1 MEISTQSRNLTS
13 QSITARLALHIS
25 GVVQGVGFRPFVYRL
40 ATELQLNGWV
50 LNSAQ
55 GVFVEA
61 EGDPSTLEQFRR
73 RIEDDAPPQAQ
84 IHAVVATSLPP
95 VGYCHFEI
103 RHSDGGGP
111 RTTLVLPDVAT
122 CPDCLR
128 ELFDPSDRRYRYPF
142 INCTNCGPRYSIIEE
157 IPYDRPH
164 TTMRDFALC
173 PVCQAEYDDPADRRF
188 HAQPNACPECGPQLA
203 FWDSRGLLLVD
214 EDDALLA
221 AADAIRQGWIV
232 AVKGIGGFHLMA
244 DARSEDAVA
253 RLRQRK
259 RREAKPFA
267 IMAPSVAQ
275 VECICALSG
284 EEQDLLTSS
293 AAPIV
298 LLSKRLRSEIA
309 PNVAPGN
316 PRLGVM
322 LPYTPLHHL
331 LMAEL
336 NFPVVATSGNLSDEP
351 ICIDEHEALQRLRGI
366 ADFFLVHNR
375 PITRAVDDSVARI
388 VAGEVQILRRSRGYA
403 PLPIRLPEPV
413 SAPTLAVGAH
423 LKNSVALA
431 VGDQIFLSQHIGDLE
446 TPQAYDAFRHTIDS
460 LCQLY
465 DVEPAAVVCDAHP
478 DYLSTRYAADL
489 AEQRGIPLTKVQH
502 HYAHILACMAENGVR
517 APVLGLA
524 WDGTGYGDDG
534 TIWGG
539 EFLFVDQ
546 TGYRR
551 VAHLRPFA
559 LAGADAAVR
568 EPRRSA
574 LGLRH
579 ATKRIDAPGFW
590 QPLPEFTQ
598 EERTVLATMLNRG
611 LNTVNTTSM
620 GRLFDG
626 VAALLGL
633 HPISAFE
640 GQAAMALEFAALQ
653 AHSTN
658 EHYLLPVLAA
668 EDGSDHLILD
678 WATMIDQILADV
690 RRGNSTGRIA
700 LKFHNALV
708 EAAVETVRRLDDR
721 LGIEEIVLSGG
732 CFQNKLLTESL
743 ILRLRQSGHRVHWHK
758 RIPPNDG
765 GVAVGQVIGD

>member
-1 MEISTQSRNLTS
+1 METQTQLR
-13 QSITARLALHIS
+13 QTAIQPSMTRLAMHIS

-40 ATELQLNGWV
+40 ATELHLVGWV

-55 GVFVEA
+55 GVFVEV
-61 EGDPSTLEQFRR
+61 EGNADALDLFRR
-73 RIEDDAPPQAQ
+73 RIEDDTPPQAQ
-84 IHAVVATSLPP
+84 IQQVTTTPLPP
-95 VGYCHFEI
+95 AGYCNFEI
-103 RHSDGGGP
+103 RHSDTSGP
-111 RTTLVLPDVAT
+111 RTTQILPDVAT

-128 ELFDPSDRRYRYPF
+128 ELLDPNDRRYRYPF
-142 INCTNCGPRYSIIEE
+142 INCTNCGPRYSIIEG
-157 IPYDRPH
+157 IPYDRPQ
-164 TTMRDFALC
+164 TTMREFVMCAE
-173 PVCQAEYDDPADRRF
+173 CQAEYDDPGNRRF
-188 HAQPNACPECGPQLA
+188 HAQPNACPHCGPHVA
-203 FWDSRGLLLVD
+203 FWDSRGLLLVE
-214 EDDALLA
+214 EDDAILA
-221 AADAIRQGWIV
+221 AADAIRQGWVV
-232 AVKGIGGFHLMA
+232 AVKGLGGFHLMV

-253 RLRQRK
+253 KLRRRK

-267 IMAPSVAQ
+267 VMVPSVAQ
-275 VECICALSG
+275 AECICAIAG
-284 EEQDLLTSS
+284 AEEELLTSS

-309 PNVAPGN
+309 PNVAPDN

-351 ICIDEHEALQRLRGI
+351 ICTDEHEALERLRGI

-375 PITRAVDDSVARI
+375 PIARPVDDSVARV

-413 SAPTLAVGAH
+413 TAPVLAVGAH

-431 VGDQIFLSQHIGDLE
+431 VGDQLFLSQHIGDLE
-446 TPQAYDAFRHTIDS
+446 TPEAYDAFRHTIDS
-460 LCQLY
+460 LCTLY

-478 DYLSTRYAADL
+478 DYMSTHFAAEL
-489 AEQRGIPLTKVQH
+489 AEQRGIPLRRVQH
-502 HYAHILACMAENGVR
+502 HHAHVLACMAENNVR
-517 APVLGLA
+517 GPVLGLA

-539 EFLFVDQ
+539 EFLLVDAN
-546 TGYRR
+546 GYRR

-559 LAGADAAVR
+559 LAGGDAAVR

-574 LGLRH
+574 LGLRY
-579 ATKRIDAPGFW
+579 AVKRIGDAHFW
-590 QPLPEFTQ
+590 QPLPDFTP
-598 EERTVLATMLNRG
+598 EERTILSAMLNKG

-633 HPISAFE
+633 HPFAAFE
-640 GQAAMALEFAALQ
+640 GQAAMSMEFAALQ
-653 AHSTN
+653 ARFTT

-668 EDGSDHLILD
+668 EDDSEHLILD

-690 RRGNSTGRIA
+690 QQGRSVGRMA
-700 LKFHNALV
+700 LKFHNTLI
-708 EAAVETVRRLDDR
+708 EAAVETARRIRDR
-721 LGIEEIVLSGG
+721 FGVERRRPQQWL
-732 CFQNKLLTESL
+732 FQDKLLTESDPAACA
-743 ILRLRQSGHRVHWHK
+743 G
-758 RIPPNDG
+758 P
-765 GVAVGQVIGD
+765 VIESTGTSVRPTTTALL